1 MKRLAMPNWLI
12 RLQRATARLV
22 RDKRGFAAVEFAMI
36 VPLMLVMFFGTVEF
50 TSGVAVKR
58 KVSILTQSLAD
69 LVSRYPSVND
79 TDIANFNT
87 IADAMMSP
95 YSSTPLKAT
104 ITELYI
110 NPSTG
115 AARVQWS
122 KGDVPR
128 AVSSTVAVPANLI
141 ARDSVTNAIT
151 PDQYLIFTE
160 ASYLYQPAVGYV
172 MAKAGVTLSDTM
184 YMRPRLLSC
193 VVYPTQATLPP
204 CPKS

>member
-160 ASYLYQPAVGYV
+160 GGRHPE
-172 MAKAGVTLSDTM
+172 
-184 YMRPRLLSC
+184 
-193 VVYPTQATLPP
+193 
-204 CPKS
+204 